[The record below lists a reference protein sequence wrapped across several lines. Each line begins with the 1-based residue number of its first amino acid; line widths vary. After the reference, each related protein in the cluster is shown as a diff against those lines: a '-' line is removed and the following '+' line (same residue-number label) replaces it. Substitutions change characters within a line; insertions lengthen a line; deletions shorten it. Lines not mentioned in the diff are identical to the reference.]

1 MNNIDALIQHY
12 GSQELL
18 AKALGVTQGAI
29 SQWKTGK
36 TTISPTNALKIEK
49 ITDGK
54 FKAVDLCPQLIE
66 IEKLKAPSGN

>member
-12 GSQELL
+12 GNQELL
-18 AKALGVTQGAI
+18 AKALGVAQGAV

-36 TTISPTNALKIEK
+36 TAISPTNALKIEK

-66 IEKLKAPSGN
+66 IEKLKAPSGH